1 MASMRASSPVSLGGF
16 GASGGELSSQ
26 SPKPYMTS
34 DKATYTTATSS
45 TLRGCSSAN
54 LNSPSH
60 SPSQYAV
67 PTGRSWQSPQTVKT
81 PDHSAVARLKHEL
94 QDERRKLQAGVATD
108 KAYAR
113 KLEAKLSASKS
124 ISDLHAR
131 CSQYKLK
138 LRELAQELDEAES
151 RTASVHEIADVR
163 ADEEGM
169 SQLDVQ
175 HKAWNKTLQKHMIEL
190 SEPAVV
196 KSRGFVHL
204 VALGPISM
212 RLLCV
217 TVKAVELVD
226 RMEMRKTDCFGK
238 TRIVLHV
245 GTLRQALQIKAE
257 LSKQAGADIHS
268 RLLYA
273 VAKSREEGLAL
284 AVQLAECKERIRQA
298 ENSADDAHDESR
310 VLREQLDEAESQ
322 LQQMEQKLV
331 DTAASCRGFEGNAEE
346 IRSEVHAMQQQVRVL
361 AGEKEDLHHQMHS
374 EQQRS
379 RQHLAQVATL
389 EQQVANLERQ
399 RQQESASLR
408 GSAEHMQR
416 EMQGHC
422 TNLQAQLDAFQ
433 EMMERERQT
442 ASSSLARE
450 RARAN
455 AAEQA
460 ADSSSSQA
468 EARRRQLQHDLDNA
482 HSEVQTLNDVSQ
494 RLQSSLADTTKAHQ
508 AERLKRDNLHK
519 QVLSLEASLSA
530 VHNERSQ
537 SDMGLK
543 SRMQELL
550 SELQSTLQER
560 GVYKAKWQQLLS
572 QHTSSQSTVERLQ
585 KELQQLQASHADLQ
599 QVKRS
604 LESRLL
610 GHRPTTADHSH
621 DRGSQVTSSRPARQ
635 PHADAWA
642 DPAGQKHRAA
652 WSSPAG
658 AAGNRAAQKPYP
670 EDLSIGRTAA
680 EQSSNWS
687 GTSDLD
693 RVLAEHQGR
702 LSPGAGQAFE
712 HSELPLS
719 TEEAESESRS
729 QLDGG
734 VSSEE
739 IMARLTKSPAAARFG
754 KGPGDHHALAL
765 TQRQHPGD
773 LARQSVAQQPF
784 KRVSEGSGA
793 GLQSPPYDDDRD
805 NFDATLPTDE
815 LKSALFGPAS
825 NMRQQAQTPNQSA
838 ETPRVTFGRPPHAA
852 TAPAAPSGQLQQQVL
867 QQLQSSDGQQA
878 PGGPARPTGSADIL
892 AHHQQASD
900 LFLGFSKSGQDVPHH
915 ARMWSI
921 PVPSPKLTSE
931 FSLTYSNPLAEQ
943 HSLGRSTMQMPSA
956 SVQSVHNND
965 YSKQG
970 QFQVAEQHRQHVL
983 SLTDLANMD
992 PASL

>member
-1 MASMRASSPVSLGGF
+1 MASMRASSPVSLGSF
-16 GASGGELSSQ
+16 GAGGGDLSSK

-34 DKATYTTATSS
+34 DKAAYTTATSS

-60 SPSQYAV
+60 SPSQYAI
-67 PTGRSWQSPQTVKT
+67 PTGRLWQSPQTMKT

-94 QDERRKLQAGVATD
+94 QDERRKLQALTKSNQQSVDKMAEYKERYRGLRAAMGDKDKQLDLAKRTIERLIITLSKNLILVQAGVATD

-131 CSQYKLK
+131 CSHYKLK
-138 LRELAQELDEAES
+138 LRELAQELEEAES
-151 RTASVHEIADVR
+151 RTASVQEVADVR
-163 ADEEGM
+163 ADE
-169 SQLDVQ
+169 
-175 HKAWNKTLQKHMIEL
+175 
-190 SEPAVV
+190 
-196 KSRGFVHL
+196 
-204 VALGPISM
+204 
-212 RLLCV
+212 
-217 TVKAVELVD
+217 
-226 RMEMRKTDCFGK
+226 
-238 TRIVLHV
+238 V
-245 GTLRQALQIKAE
+245 GTLRQALQIKASE

-273 VAKSREEGLAL
+273 VAKSREEGVAL
-284 AVQLAECKERIRQA
+284 AVQLAECKERTRQA
-298 ENSADDAHDESR
+298 ESSADDAHDESR
-310 VLREQLDEAESQ
+310 VLREQLDEAESK
-322 LQQMEQKLV
+322 LHQMEQKLV
-331 DTAASCRGFEGNAEE
+331 DTAASCRRFEGNAEE

-361 AGEKEDLHHQMHS
+361 AGEKEHLHHQLHS

-399 RQQESASLR
+399 RLQEAASLR

-468 EARRRQLQHDLDNA
+468 EAHRRQLQHDLDNA

-519 QVLSLEASLSA
+519 Q
-530 VHNERSQ
+530 ER
-537 SDMGLK
+537 
-543 SRMQELL
+543 ELY
-550 SELQSTLQER
+550 R
-560 GVYKAKWQQLLS
+560 AKWQQLLS
-572 QHTSSQSTVERLQ
+572 QNTSSQSTVERLQ
-585 KELQQLQASHADLQ
+585 RELQQQQASHADLQ

-621 DRGSQVTSSRPARQ
+621 DRGSQATSSRPTRQ
-635 PHADAWA
+635 PHADSWA

-687 GTSDLD
+687 GISDLD
-693 RVLAEHQGR
+693 RVLAEHPGR
-702 LSPGAGQAFE
+702 LSPGRGQAFE
-712 HSELPLS
+712 HGELPLS
-719 TEEAESESRS
+719 TEEADSESRS
-729 QLDGG
+729 QADGCA
-734 VSSEE
+734 SSEE
-739 IMARLTKSPAAARFG
+739 IMARLNKSPAAARG
-754 KGPGDHHALAL
+754 GTGSGRNDALAH
-765 TQRQHPGD
+765 QRHPNN

-784 KRVSEGSGA
+784 RRVSDGSGS
-793 GLQSPPYDDDRD
+793 GLQSPPYDDDCD

-825 NMRQQAQTPNQSA
+825 NMTQQAQTSNQSA
-838 ETPRVTFGRPPHAA
+838 ETPRVTFGWPPHAA
-852 TAPAAPSGQLQQQVL
+852 AAPAASSGQLQQQVL
-867 QQLQSSDGQQA
+867 QQLQSSGGQQT
-878 PGGPARPTGSADIL
+878 PGSPARFGSAEIP
-892 AHHQQASD
+892 AHHQRASEP
-900 LFLGFSKSGQDVPHH
+900 FLGFTKSDQDVPHH

-921 PVPSPKLTSE
+921 PVASPKLTNE

-943 HSLGRSTMQMPSA
+943 PSLEQLTMQLPSA
-956 SVQSVHNND
+956 SVQSTHSND
-965 YSKQG
+965 RAKQG
-970 QFQVAEQHRQHVL
+970 QLHGTQQHRQHVL

-992 PASL
+992 PASI

>member
-94 QDERRKLQAGVATD
+94 QDERRKLQALTKSNQQSVDKMAEYKERYRGLRAAMGDKDKQLDLAKRTIERLSCQCNAMEAGVATD

-163 ADEEGM
+163 ADE
-169 SQLDVQ
+169 
-175 HKAWNKTLQKHMIEL
+175 
-190 SEPAVV
+190 
-196 KSRGFVHL
+196 
-204 VALGPISM
+204 
-212 RLLCV
+212 
-217 TVKAVELVD
+217 
-226 RMEMRKTDCFGK
+226 
-238 TRIVLHV
+238 V
-245 GTLRQALQIKAE
+245 GTLRQALQIKASE

-572 QHTSSQSTVERLQ
+572 QHT
-585 KELQQLQASHADLQ
+585 
-599 QVKRS
+599 
-604 LESRLL
+604 
-610 GHRPTTADHSH
+610 
-621 DRGSQVTSSRPARQ
+621 
-635 PHADAWA
+635 
-642 DPAGQKHRAA
+642 
-652 WSSPAG
+652 
-658 AAGNRAAQKPYP
+658 
-670 EDLSIGRTAA
+670 
-680 EQSSNWS
+680 
-687 GTSDLD
+687 
-693 RVLAEHQGR
+693 
-702 LSPGAGQAFE
+702 
-712 HSELPLS
+712 

-765 TQRQHPGD
+765 TQRQHPEATGTR
-773 LARQSVAQQPF
+773 LRSMGHKPSTKQSDAPEGVA
-784 KRVSEGSGA
+784 A
-793 GLQSPPYDDDRD
+793 
-805 NFDATLPTDE
+805 
-815 LKSALFGPAS
+815 
-825 NMRQQAQTPNQSA
+825 
-838 ETPRVTFGRPPHAA
+838 
-852 TAPAAPSGQLQQQVL
+852 
-867 QQLQSSDGQQA
+867 
-878 PGGPARPTGSADIL
+878 
-892 AHHQQASD
+892 
-900 LFLGFSKSGQDVPHH
+900 
-915 ARMWSI
+915 
-921 PVPSPKLTSE
+921 
-931 FSLTYSNPLAEQ
+931 
-943 HSLGRSTMQMPSA
+943 
-956 SVQSVHNND
+956 
-965 YSKQG
+965 
-970 QFQVAEQHRQHVL
+970 
-983 SLTDLANMD
+983 SLTDFAARLAQHGEAFMQMFDNSEQEVSRAPKRAKLAAAAIIPTSIPSSPRYVSHSSNNSPGLLSEGVKD
-992 PASL
+992 VLADIWSDGKQVSEKIPRDHLSPAKPTLLQASPADASTMKAEQGGSSTKPSRGDFLTMQREVQMLGAEALDRKQRKQFDAWQLQTVKAVPQKPGRVSAAIGKGIAKKQAERQQKAKEEAIASGMLTLKGSGKQKRRSDADKGLAEDGGLFKGGMLRVKGALGKDMEKKRKKGSTSHKRAFSSGKIGNLDSNSQKAWNVAKTQNKKMTGSRKKKQ

>member
-94 QDERRKLQAGVATD
+94 QDERRKLQALTKSNQQSVDKMAEYKERYRGLRAAMGDKDKQLDLAKRTIERLSCQCNAMEAGVATD

-163 ADEEGM
+163 ADE
-169 SQLDVQ
+169 
-175 HKAWNKTLQKHMIEL
+175 
-190 SEPAVV
+190 
-196 KSRGFVHL
+196 
-204 VALGPISM
+204 
-212 RLLCV
+212 
-217 TVKAVELVD
+217 
-226 RMEMRKTDCFGK
+226 
-238 TRIVLHV
+238 V
-245 GTLRQALQIKAE
+245 GTLRQALQIKASE